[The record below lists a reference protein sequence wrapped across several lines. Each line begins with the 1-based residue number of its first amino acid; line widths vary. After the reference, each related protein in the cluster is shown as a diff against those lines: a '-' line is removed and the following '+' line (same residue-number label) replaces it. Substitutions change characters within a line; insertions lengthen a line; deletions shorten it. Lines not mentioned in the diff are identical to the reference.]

1 MSTTEPSILSAEE
14 ILQKKEDLK
23 QEDAPKTNGD
33 LNGHSLAMETE
44 ELSEEI
50 EISDKNGTVL
60 NGTSNGKTV
69 NGETQNGDTK
79 KGVTENGDI
88 KTDEKSSSEISKQVD
103 ANIELAQNSVQE
115 MINLKRKRIQE
126 VAEKLANEEARY
138 TVLKKIRL
146 SQLST
151 ENAAKE
157 AQDAVEA
164 SNPNKMEDKKLNPSE
179 IHNIS
184 SASSAKDNKFKPIQP
199 AIKTLSGKNS
209 PAVLSPTPK
218 LHRASPGFDSPK
230 TKNGKKLNSKD
241 LDDVHQ
247 LAHFLANN
255 QKMSENDVKAAKTL
269 VFRKQLNKTLQ
280 QCDPPQPEQP
290 DIIFFPSNNS
300 VDFVNLVGLEQVVT
314 HIKAMNAKKKP
325 DSPEKKPKNSVE
337 LANADC
343 WTVAPRKTP
352 PKPVECSNCG
362 TDFSPQWHKGES
374 ENDSSKFYCITCVS
388 THCKDNQRAG
398 YDKSMQASFKIAAKH
413 EKEMK
418 EELDREY
425 TKKLAQVKEDQRR
438 REMANKQI
446 RELQKQKLQSQQL
459 QQQQQALK
467 QQRELQKVM
476 EQKKQERQKKQ
487 QQMQQSSNSSDSA
500 STNAVLRQLIN
511 QLTNTQNQHSKADI
525 QRVMALVQS
534 QLVQSGMNKQQ
545 EIMQMLQ
552 QHIISQQQQQQ
563 QGEQQKRQQ
572 QQKQQQ
578 QQQLEA
584 ERKRQAELQRQRE
597 LEARKRREQQETER
611 RRRAAAE
618 EAERKKHEQ
627 TVAIQQLLM
636 LIQQTNNPED
646 QQKLLQVL
654 LQQAGNNRE
663 VQARLVEQVVKMAQN
678 QQKKR

>member
-1 MSTTEPSILSAEE
+1 MSTKTEPSILSADE
-14 ILQKKEDLK
+14 ILKKKEELK
-23 QEDAPKTNGD
+23 HENSTPKTNGD
-33 LNGHSLAMETE
+33 LNGHSDSMETCE
-44 ELSEEI
+44 N
-50 EISDKNGTVL
+50 EISDKNGAVS
-60 NGTSNGKTV
+60 NGNAENGETSKGKTV
-69 NGETQNGDTK
+69 NGESLNSESKNGESQNGESNNDESKNGEIENDETK
-79 KGVTENGDI
+79 NGDH
-88 KTDEKSSSEISKQVD
+88 KTDRKSSEISKQVD

-115 MINLKRKRIQE
+115 AIKLKRKRIQE

-157 AQDAVEA
+157 AQEAVEA
-164 SNPNKMEDKKLNPSE
+164 SHHKMEDKNNKSE

-184 SASSAKDNKFKPIQP
+184 SASSAKDNNKFKPIQP
-199 AIKTLSGKNS
+199 ASIKTLSGKNT
-209 PAVLSPTPK
+209 PVLSPTPK
-218 LHRASPGFDSPK
+218 LRGASPGFDSPK
-230 TKNGKKLNSKD
+230 NKNGKKLSSKD

-314 HIKAMNAKKKP
+314 HIKAMNAKKPKNP
-325 DSPEKKPKNSVE
+325 ESPEKSKNSVE

-352 PKPVECSNCG
+352 PKPVECDNCG
-362 TDFSPQWHKGES
+362 TDFSPQWHKDES
-374 ENDSSKFYCITCVS
+374 EDADSSKFYCINCVS
-388 THCKDNQRAG
+388 SHCKDNQRDG

-438 REMANKQI
+438 RELANKQI
-446 RELQKQKLQSQQL
+446 RELQKQKLQNQQL

-476 EQKKQERQKKQ
+476 EQKKQERARKQ

-511 QLTNTQNQHSKADI
+511 QLTNTGSW
-525 QRVMALVQS
+525 
-534 QLVQSGMNKQQ
+534 GF
-545 EIMQMLQ
+545 
-552 QHIISQQQQQQ
+552 
-563 QGEQQKRQQ
+563 
-572 QQKQQQ
+572 
-578 QQQLEA
+578 LE
-584 ERKRQAELQRQRE
+584 KS
-597 LEARKRREQQETER
+597 
-611 RRRAAAE
+611 
-618 EAERKKHEQ
+618 
-627 TVAIQQLLM
+627 
-636 LIQQTNNPED
+636 
-646 QQKLLQVL
+646 
-654 LQQAGNNRE
+654 
-663 VQARLVEQVVKMAQN
+663 
-678 QQKKR
+678 